1 MFRLSFIAYT
11 NCKMEKSVIKK
22 RAAELKNKHD
32 LLLLLNDIVR
42 DELGK
47 DDAFSFSMQ
56 QLTYYSNPNNVRGRY
71 RHFYIPKKSGEKR
84 RIAAPSKGLG
94 HILYYVNIMLKA
106 IYQPSEYAMG
116 FVEGRCVVDNATRH
130 IGQNYIFNTDLENFF
145 PSIEQPRVWKRF
157 QLKPFNFTKPIAN
170 ILAGLCC
177 IKEKEKDGTI
187 RYIVPQGAPTSP
199 LITNA
204 ICDTLD
210 RRLAGLAN
218 RFKLHYSRYA
228 DDITFSSMRN
238 EFIKEEFK
246 TELRNIIERQNFKM
260 NDAKTRLQKKG
271 ERQEVTG
278 LTVSSKVNTSTAY
291 VAEIR
296 NLLHIWEKY
305 GYNDAYKRFY
315 PKYKESKG
323 HVKKGEPLLEN
334 VLYGKL
340 QYLKMVKGYKDPV
353 YAALQARYDRLTSPI
368 NGEVD
373 QKYDYLRSFTLAEF
387 EEIVDGQ
394 INYSL
399 SKEGNLYGK
408 VVLNEK
414 DIFITIS
421 NEAKVQL
428 VKNKIVTDEKLIA
441 RIKPVKTSIPAN
453 SKPGLYVVL
462 TAKNGKV
469 PFWMMTYYDPTIT
482 DIDLSE
488 VPVCELVNIWEKK
501 GIEAAIEAYEE
512 GILLK
517 EELMPHSK
525 KRIKGKN
532 GEQKSPK
539 RNFVSTTDELSVPK
553 DFDYINPADIAV
565 SKDEIKSWN
574 FTEVKLN
581 SSPNNTSNDS
591 ESDDLNSIIDEGAFY
606 DI

>member
-1 MFRLSFIAYT
+1 
-11 NCKMEKSVIKK
+11 MEKSVIRK
-22 RAAELKNKHD
+22 RATELQSKED
-32 LLLLLNDIVR
+32 LLLLLNEIVK

-71 RHFYIPKKSGEKR
+71 RHFSIPKKSGEKR
-84 RIAAPSKGLG
+84 NIAAPSKGLG
-94 HILYYVNIMLKA
+94 HILYYVNILLKA
-106 IYQPSEYAMG
+106 IYQPSDYAMG
-116 FVEGRCVVDNATRH
+116 FVEGRSVVDNAIRH
-130 IGQNYIFNTDLENFF
+130 IGQNYVFNTDIENFF

-157 QLKPFNFTKPIAN
+157 QLKPFNFKKPIAN

-177 IKEKEKDGTI
+177 IKEKKDDGTVK
-187 RYIVPQGAPTSP
+187 YVLPQGAPTSP

-210 RRLAGLAN
+210 RRLSGLAR
-218 RFKLHYSRYA
+218 RFNLHYSRYA
-228 DDITFSSMRN
+228 DDITFSSMHN
-238 EFIKEEFK
+238 VYKEDGDFR
-246 TELRNIIERQNFKM
+246 TELKRIIEGQNFKM
-260 NDAKTRLQKKG
+260 NEAKTRLQKIG

-278 LTVSSKVNTSTAY
+278 LTVSNKVNTSTAY

-296 NLLHIWEKY
+296 NLLHIWERY
-305 GYNDAYKRFY
+305 GYNEAYKRFY

-353 YAALQARYDRLTSPI
+353 YAALQARYDKLTSPV
-368 NGEVD
+368 NAEVE
-373 QKYDYLRSFTLAEF
+373 QKFDYLRSFTLAEF

-394 INYSL
+394 INYAL

-408 VVLNEK
+408 VVLNGK
-414 DIFITIS
+414 DIIIS
-421 NEAKVQL
+421 ISSDAKSQL
-428 VKNKIVTDEKLIA
+428 VKNKIITDEALVA
-441 RIKPVKTSIPAN
+441 SVKPTKSAIPVN

-469 PFWMMTYYDPTIT
+469 PFWMMTYYDPTVT

-488 VPVCELVNIWEKK
+488 VPVAELVNIWEKN
-501 GIEAAIEAYEE
+501 GIDAAIEAYEN

-517 EELMPHSK
+517 GECENK
-525 KRIKGKN
+525 AVKGTKGKKKTKKP
-532 GEQKSPK
+532 QKG
-539 RNFVSTTDELSVPK
+539 VSLPSMSESVSL
-553 DFDYINPADIAV
+553 DVDYIDVADIAAV
-565 SKDEIKSWN
+565 EEEIRSGKPTKLSFSFTDEY
-574 FTEVKLN
+574 
-581 SSPNNTSNDS
+581 NDLDS
-591 ESDDLNSIIDEGAFY
+591 DELDTIVDEGSFDDL
-606 DI
+606 